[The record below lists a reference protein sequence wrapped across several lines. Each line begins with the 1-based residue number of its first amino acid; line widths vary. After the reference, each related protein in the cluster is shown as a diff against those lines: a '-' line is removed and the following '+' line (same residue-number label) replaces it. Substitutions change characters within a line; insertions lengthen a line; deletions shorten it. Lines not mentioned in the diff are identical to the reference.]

1 MEVTSCRALERE
13 SQLGNDDNNIFND
26 YNNIFNMIIIF
37 FFCDCGCSSPSMRLK
52 HILQN
57 QLG

>member
-1 MEVTSCRALERE
+1 MEVTSRRALERE

-26 YNNIFNMIIIF
+26 YNNIFNDDNNI